1 MVWLLAA
8 VVAVLLGWLILRHP
22 QWLRYLFLVRFS
34 LLFTGLL
41 VALPLVSVWGPL
53 ERLLANLYVVGA
65 LALGGAVLL
74 AALFAWV
81 LMVTIDLVFRYG
93 PLRFA
98 LRRPEVPGWLTALWR
113 WRLAVFLIL
122 TLPTVAALVWASA
135 LQPGAGLAPAAA
147 VGAVVAGYAAAVL
160 ALVLAVAF
168 QLAVQ
173 DDRREPDHDLLL
185 PAGTPGRGAVLALAR
200 LLARAMPGAGALRRL
215 VTGGVEKA
223 FALLARWSRGGHAG
237 EGYRDRDGRWLP
249 GHATAVVFTTLTL
262 VVYAVGYVLFQP
274 ARGLLQGFT
283 SLGYVFLILILA
295 TWLLAGVSFLLDR
308 YRVPTLALLVVLSML
323 GHAMADS
330 GHYWPLRE
338 AEGTVPAAAPW
349 TAGDGPV
356 VMVATSGGGITA
368 SLWTARVLAGLQCEV
383 GEGFVRSLFV
393 VSSVSGGSVGT
404 LNYVDRFSDGALPTP
419 AELEELVWAAGD
431 NSLDATAWGLAYP
444 DLWRVF
450 GLRPLRLTVDRGWA
464 TETAWVHDLEHPG
477 RTLAGWRREVAAG
490 RLPGVVFNATEAETG
505 RPFRFATV
513 TLPEGMQGE
522 DFFTALPGRD
532 VEVATAARLSATFP
546 WVSPLA
552 RPLGADRGDLPF
564 DLHLGDGG
572 YYDNFGVVTVV
583 EWLQAQLDGR
593 APGLEELR
601 RRGLLVVQIRA
612 SAEEE
617 TRPPPMGSW
626 TAATAGPLI
635 TLLGVRTAGQEL
647 RNRFEL
653 GQTVELLR
661 DQGVPVDEA
670 LFTQRADAP
679 LSWKL
684 TRRQKEEI
692 LSGWTDEDNRRALE
706 RVQALF
712 SGPRQ
717 CGARFDPSVG

>member
-22 QWLRYLFLVRFS
+22 QWLRYLFLVRFP
-34 LLFTGLL
+34 LLFAGLL
-41 VALPLVSVWGPL
+41 VALPLLSVWGPL
-53 ERLLANLYVVGA
+53 ERLLGNLYVVGP

-98 LRRPEVPGWLTALWR
+98 LRRPEVSGWLTAVWR
-113 WRLAVFLIL
+113 WRLYGFLLL
-122 TLPTVAALVWASA
+122 TLPTAAALVWASA

-160 ALVLAVAF
+160 GLVLAVAF

-185 PAGTPGRGAVLALAR
+185 PAGTPGRGALLALAR
-200 LLARAMPGAGALRRL
+200 LLSRAMPGAGALRRL
-215 VTGGVEKA
+215 VTGVVEKA
-223 FALLARWSRGGHAG
+223 LALLSRWSRGGHAG
-237 EGYRDRDGRWLP
+237 EGYRDPDGRWLP
-249 GHATAVVFTTLTL
+249 GHATAVVFTGLTL
-262 VVYAVGYVLFQP
+262 AVYVVGYVLFQP

-295 TWLLAGVSFLLDR
+295 TWLLSGISFLLDR
-308 YRVPTLALLVVLSML
+308 YRVPILAVVVVLSIL

-330 GHYWPLRE
+330 DHYWHVE
-338 AEGTVPAAAPW
+338 QAGDAVPAAAPW
-349 TAGDGPV
+349 TAGEGPV
-356 VMVATSGGGITA
+356 VMVAASGGGITA

-383 GEGFVRSLFV
+383 GEELVRSLFV
-393 VSSVSGGSVGT
+393 VSSVSGGSAGT
-404 LNYVDRFSDGALPTP
+404 LSYVDRFTDGALPTP
-419 AELEELVWAAGD
+419 GELEELVRAAGD

-450 GLRPLRLTVDRGWA
+450 GLRPLRLAVDRGWA
-464 TETAWVHDLEHPG
+464 METAWRRHLEH
-477 RTLAGWRREVAAG
+477 RDATLAGWRGEVAAG
-490 RLPGVVFNATEAETG
+490 QLPGVVFNATGAETG
-505 RPFRFATV
+505 RPFRFSTV
-513 TLPEGMQGE
+513 ALPEGMQGE
-522 DFFTALPGRD
+522 DFFTVLPGRD
-532 VEVATAARLSATFP
+532 VTVATAARLSATFP

-552 RPLGADRGDLPF
+552 RPLDDDRADLPW

-601 RRGLLVVQIRA
+601 RRGLLIVQIRA
-612 SAEEE
+612 SADEED
-617 TRPPPMGSW
+617 RPPPLGSW
-626 TAATAGPLI
+626 TAASAGPLL

-653 GQTVELLR
+653 RQTLKLLR
-661 DQGVPVDEA
+661 DREVPVEVA

-692 LSGWTDEDNRRALE
+692 LSGWSDADNRRALE
-706 RVQALF
+706 RVQTLF

-717 CGARFDPSVG
+717 CGARFESPGS